1 MQRVTKMICFLL
13 LAALITTLFA
23 GCGKGKSSP
32 EDSNEDPTEKEQIK
46 KEEDKKGGSGRFLEN
61 EVKLPEGVNGIMAL
75 NRLSDGSLVA
85 LGRNNNDKKYFLLTS
100 KDFGEK
106 WEQTVITGADENYIP
121 QSAIA
126 PDGRAV
132 LMAYAVNGV
141 VKGKLV
147 NKKGKAKGFS
157 FQLPRSKKENQV
169 QQMSFDSTGN
179 LFVLDGSSTLLK
191 VDLSSGTC
199 SQAFDTKGTSISYFH
214 IAGDVLTAVH
224 SDGVM
229 LFDTKKGSQ
238 LESDGILDDLIKKN
252 QRLRSKDTDRGSP
265 MVFSEGT
272 RENGLMYANENGIFH
287 ITRGGSVAEQLVD
300 GSLTTL
306 SNGNI
311 IFLNLQEFGDDHI
324 ILAVNDEGTDKILH
338 YFYDKNAASVPK
350 SELTVYALE
359 ESNVLRKVAASFR
372 KTHPDV
378 LVKLEFGLSGD
389 DSVTLQDALSVLNTN
404 ILAKKGPDVLILDGM
419 PYESY
424 IEKGILADLSD
435 TVAEIDQKEGIFPN
449 MIESSKKN
457 GKIYAMP
464 ARFLLPVLEGDEK
477 ALGAGGSLNALADY
491 VSRIKKTSSGDIIP
505 SNKGK
510 RTLLRDLYYADSALW
525 LTEDGSLNRELLK
538 EYLESAKKI
547 YDVDSGRKENDY
559 MDKMAGDG
567 TVSGT
572 KIGTHSSVGLITGE
586 SKIAFGSMAGL
597 YDLQQMCST
606 WKLTKAD
613 YCLMNQDRVKS
624 YIPSLMAGVTVGEN
638 TDLAKEFVKELLGK
652 KAVSDSDGFPVNK
665 AAYDEICQEKMD
677 DPRVK
682 DGFSISASGPGD
694 EHYSFE
700 FINLKQSDIDKMT
713 EIIEGLE
720 KPAMTNRVIQ
730 EFVLEQGEKYLKG
743 DQSLEEAVEA
753 VMKKVN
759 LYLAE

>member
-1 MQRVTKMICFLL
+1 MQRGIKMICFLL
-13 LAALITTLFA
+13 VAALITTFFA
-23 GCGKGKSSP
+23 GCGKSSP
-32 EDSNEDPTEKEQIK
+32 EGSKADSTGKEQAK
-46 KEEDKKGGSGRFLEN
+46 EEEDKKGGSGRFLEN
-61 EVKLPEGVNGIMAL
+61 EVRLPEGINNIMAL
-75 NRLSDGSLVA
+75 NRLSDGSLAA
-85 LGRNNNDKKYFLLTS
+85 LGRNKNEKKYFMLS
-100 KDFGEK
+100 SRDFGK
-106 WEQTVITGADENYIP
+106 NWETTAITGVAENYMP
-121 QSAIA
+121 LSAIT
-126 PDGRAV
+126 PDGSAV
-132 LMAYAVNGV
+132 LAEYAVNGA

-147 NKKGKAKGFS
+147 NKKGKAKEFS
-157 FQLPRSKKENQV
+157 FQLPRAKKENQV
-169 QQMSFDSTGN
+169 RQMSFDSTGN
-179 LFVLDGSSTLLK
+179 LFILDGSGTLLK

-199 SQAFDTKGTSISYFH
+199 SQAFDTKGAGISYFH
-214 IAGDVLTAVH
+214 TAGDVLTAVH

-229 LFDTKKGSQ
+229 LFDTKKGSR
-238 LESDGILDDLIKKN
+238 LESEGILDDLVKKN
-252 QRLRSKDTDRGSP
+252 PKLRSADTDRGSP
-265 MVFSEGT
+265 MVFSGGQK
-272 RENGLMYANENGIFH
+272 ENGLMYANENGIFH
-287 ITRGGSVAEQLVD
+287 VTRGGSVAEQLVD

-311 IFLNLQEFGDDHI
+311 IFLNLQGFGDDHI
-324 ILAVNDEGTDKILH
+324 ILALNDGGTDKILH
-338 YFYDKNAASVPK
+338 FIYDKNAASVPEN
-350 SELTVYALE
+350 ELTVYALE

-378 LVKLEFGLSGD
+378 LVNLEFGLSGD

-404 ILAKKGPDVLILDGM
+404 ILAQKGPDVLILDGM

-435 TVAEIDQKEGIFPN
+435 TVAEIDQAEGIFPN
-449 MIESSKKN
+449 MIETSKKN

-464 ARFLLPVLEGDEK
+464 ARFLLPILEGDEK
-477 ALGAGGSLNALADY
+477 ALRAGGSLNALADY
-491 VSRIKKTSSGDIIP
+491 VSQTKKTSSGDITP
-505 SNKGK
+505 PNKGR

-525 LTEDGSLNRELLK
+525 LTEDGSLNREALK

-547 YDVDSGRKENDY
+547 YDVDSGRKDNDY

-567 TVSGT
+567 TMEGS
-572 KIGTHSSVGLITGE
+572 KIGTHNSAGLIAGKC
-586 SKIAFGSMAGL
+586 KIAFGSMAGL

-606 WKLTKAD
+606 WKQTKAD

-624 YIPSLMAGVTVGEN
+624 YIPSLMAGVTEGEN
-638 TDLAKEFVKELLGK
+638 TELAKEFVKELLGK
-652 KAVSDSDGFPVNK
+652 KAASDSDGFPVNK

-682 DGFSISASGPGD
+682 DGSSVSFNGPGG
-694 EHYSFE
+694 EKYGYE
-700 FINLKQSDIDKMT
+700 FINLRQSDIDKMT
-713 EIIEGLE
+713 GIIEGLE